1 MNSLKICL
9 FESGMARIPMMRLLT
24 FFLLALALV
33 GCDPATQA
41 KGTLRDG
48 NGNPLSGVV
57 VVLQS
62 RGDAALGSPLQKEVK
77 QTTGTDGS
85 FNFVTITASAHQA
98 SLVISKAG
106 YKEVTKKLKPNREND
121 LQVIVLEPQ

>member
-1 MNSLKICL
+1 
-9 FESGMARIPMMRLLT
+9 MMRLPA
-24 FFLLALALV
+24 FFLLTLALV

-48 NGNPLSGVV
+48 NGHPLSGVV
-57 VVLQS
+57 VVLRS

-77 QTTGTDGS
+77 QTTGADGS

-98 SLVISKAG
+98 SLLINKAG
-106 YKEVTKKLKPNREND
+106 YKEVTKELKLNREND